1 MNRFTYEA
9 ARSLA
14 MITNLVQRKDP
25 ARSGTR
31 VLMLHDLNT
40 TDSAADLYSL
50 PVSQFESG
58 IRAVATW
65 VTTHARDFVALS
77 NNPIPGVAVTF
88 DDGYKSTLTLAAP
101 ILSSLGIPFHVFV
114 TKSYI
119 EGDDPRFLRP
129 DEIKELSAIPGVT
142 VGVHGVTHQRLTS
155 LNPQQVRDE
164 LAQSRDWLEQLTG
177 RSVTSMSYPHGD
189 FSPEVSEI
197 AKSCGLKTAACSRTG
212 TFTDIHQAFAIP
224 RIDIWAYD
232 KRRAFL
238 QKTLGSWDRFLP

>member
-14 MITNLVQRKDP
+14 VTTSLVQRKDS
-25 ARSGTR
+25 ARFGTR

-58 IRAVATW
+58 ISAVAKW
-65 VTTHARDFVALS
+65 ITTHARSFVPLS
-77 NNPIPGVAVTF
+77 HSPTPGVAVTF

-101 ILSSLGIPFHVFV
+101 ILLALGIPFHVFV

-119 EGDDPRFLRP
+119 EGNDPRFLRP
-129 DEIKELSAIPGVT
+129 GEIRELSAMPGAT

-155 LNPQQVRDE
+155 LDPQQARDE
-164 LAQSRDWLEQLTG
+164 LAHSRDWLEQLIG

-189 FSPEVSEI
+189 FNPEVSRI
-197 AKSCGLKTAACSRTG
+197 AESCGLKSAACSRTG
-212 TFTDIHQAFAIP
+212 TFTDARQAFAIP
-224 RIDIWAYD
+224 RIDIWAFD

>member
-14 MITNLVQRKDP
+14 MITNLAQQKDF
-25 ARSGTR
+25 ARYGTR

-50 PVSQFESG
+50 PLQQFESG
-58 IRAVATW
+58 IRAVAKW
-65 VTTHARDFVALS
+65 ATTHARDFVALS
-77 NNPIPGVAVTF
+77 EIPTPGVAVTF

-119 EGDDPRFLRP
+119 EGADPRFLRP
-129 DEIKELSAIPGVT
+129 AEIKELSALPGAT
-142 VGVHGVTHQRLTS
+142 VGVHGVSHQRLTKLS
-155 LNPQQVRDE
+155 SQQARDE
-164 LAQSRDWLEQLTG
+164 LSHSRDWLEQLTG

-189 FSPEVSEI
+189 FNPEISEI
-197 AKSCGLKTAACSRTG
+197 ARSCGFKTAACSRIG
-212 TFTDIHQAFAIP
+212 TFTNTRQAFAIP
-224 RIDIWAYD
+224 RIDIWAFD

-238 QKTLGSWDRFLP
+238 QKTLRSWDRLLP

>member
-14 MITNLVQRKDP
+14 MITNLVQRKDS
-25 ARSGTR
+25 ARFGTR

-50 PVSQFESG
+50 PISQFESG
-58 IRAVATW
+58 ISAVAKW
-65 VTTHARDFVALS
+65 ITTNARNFVPLS
-77 NNPIPGVAVTF
+77 HSPTPGVAVTF

-129 DEIKELSAIPGVT
+129 AEIKELSAIPGVT
-142 VGVHGVTHQRLTS
+142 VGVHGVTHQRLTE
-155 LNPQQVRDE
+155 LRPQQIHDE
-164 LAQSRDWLEQLTG
+164 LAHSKDWLEQLTG
-177 RSVTSMSYPHGD
+177 ISVTSLSYPHGD
-189 FSPEVSEI
+189 FNPEVSEI
-197 AKSCGLKTAACSRTG
+197 AKSCGLKTAACSRIG
-212 TFTDIHQAFAIP
+212 TFTDTHQAFAIP
-224 RIDIWAYD
+224 RIDIWAFD

>member
-50 PVSQFESG
+50 PHQQFESG
-58 IRAVATW
+58 IRAVAKW
-65 VTTHARDFVALS
+65 ATTHARDFVALS

-119 EGDDPRFLRP
+119 EGDDPRFLRSA
-129 DEIKELSAIPGVT
+129 EIKELSALPGVT

-164 LAQSRDWLEQLTG
+164 LAHSRDWLEQLTG

-189 FSPEVSEI
+189 FNPEVLEI
-197 AKSCGLKTAACSRTG
+197 AKSCGFKTAACSRIG
-212 TFTDIHQAFAIP
+212 TFTDTRQAFAIP
-224 RIDIWAYD
+224 RIDIWAFD
-232 KRRAFL
+232 KRQAFL
-238 QKTLGSWDRFLP
+238 QKTVGSWDRFLP

>member
-14 MITNLVQRKDP
+14 MIANLAQRKDP

-40 TDSAADLYSL
+40 TGSAADLYSL
-50 PVSQFESG
+50 PISQFESG
-58 IRAVATW
+58 IRAVAKW
-65 VTTHARDFVALS
+65 ITTHARNFVALS
-77 NNPIPGVAVTF
+77 EIPTPGVAVTF

-119 EGDDPRFLRP
+119 EGDDPRFLQSA
-129 DEIKELSAIPGVT
+129 EIKELSALPGVT
-142 VGVHGVTHQRLTS
+142 VGVHGVSHQRLTS

-164 LAQSRDWLEQLTG
+164 LAHSRDWLEQLTG

-189 FSPEVSEI
+189 FNPEVLEI
-197 AKSCGLKTAACSRTG
+197 AKSCGFKTAACSRIG
-212 TFTDIHQAFAIP
+212 TFTDTHQAFAIP
-224 RIDIWAYD
+224 RIDIWAFD
-232 KRRAFL
+232 KRKAFL